1 MTLPVFA
8 GGYYQLVTC
17 GPPFVKTSER
27 FVNHAFSKVGTSE
40 TAKEIQGALLRVL
53 VPIGLALVIGGLLLL
68 ALGKDPFAYYFYV
81 LRRGLL
87 TWGGLQETLTRM
99 APLLLIASGLI
110 VAFRAGIWNLGG
122 DGQFLLAAVIT
133 AALGPALI
141 AIMGRAPTLILC
153 MIVSMGVA
161 AIWSLVPAI
170 LKARYGVN
178 EIVTSLMMSFL
189 GTSFANVLVKLFFR
203 DPGTTVPQTRDLAVE
218 DRLPRLFD
226 TTIHGGF
233 PIAIVVVILVH
244 LLMTRTSFGL
254 KLQVVG
260 ANPAAAIHAGLDVG
274 RLTIATFALSAGLI
288 GLAGSVEI
296 LGVWGTL
303 RADWN
308 PAFSLLV
315 VPIVFLARF
324 NGYAVIGF
332 TLFFSALMIGGESAA
347 RRVGVPQHFVLVLV
361 ALLLIFLALVEY
373 LDYRRRRRL
382 VA

>member
-1 MTLPVFA
+1 MSAGAEIESLPA
-8 GGYYQLVTC
+8 KPPGG
-17 GPPFVKTSER
+17 ER
-27 FVNHAFSKVGTSE
+27 LGEFL
-40 TAKEIQGALLRVL
+40 GAAVRVL
-53 VPIGLALVIGGLLLL
+53 IPVVLALVVGGLILLV
-68 ALGKDPFAYYFYV
+68 LGKNPLTYYGYV
-81 LRRGLL
+81 LERGLL
-87 TWGGLQETLTRM
+87 RWGGLQETLTRM
-99 APLLLIASGLI
+99 SPLLLIAAGLI

-141 AIMGRAPTLILC
+141 TVIPRGPTLVIC
-153 MIVSMGVA
+153 MIASMAVG

-178 EIVTSLMMSFL
+178 EIITSLMMSFL

-203 DPGTTVPQTRDLAVE
+203 DPGTTVPQTRDLPVD
-218 DRLPRLFD
+218 DRLPRIFD
-226 TTIHGGF
+226 TTIHSGLI
-233 PIAIVVVILVH
+233 IAVVVVILVH
-244 LLMTRTSFGL
+244 LMMTRTSFGL

-260 ANPAAAIHAGLDVG
+260 ANPAAAVHAGLNVAW
-274 RLTIATFALSAGLI
+274 LTVATFALSAGLI

-296 LGVWGTL
+296 LGVWGTV

-308 PAFSLLV
+308 PAYGLLV

-373 LDYRRRRRL
+373 LDFIRRKRRT
-382 VA
+382 A